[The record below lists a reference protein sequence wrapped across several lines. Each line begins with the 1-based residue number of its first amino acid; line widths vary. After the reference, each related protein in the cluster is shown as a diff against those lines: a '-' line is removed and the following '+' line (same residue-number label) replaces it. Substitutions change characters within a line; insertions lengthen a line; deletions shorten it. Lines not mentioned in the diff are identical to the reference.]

1 MRVLI
6 ADDNP
11 MFRLLLEKHIRGWG
25 HETVTAANGDEAWA
39 HLISEQGP
47 RVAILD
53 WQMPGIDGVEICRRL
68 KKNLNLPFIYTIMLT
83 GRDSKEDM
91 VIGLES
97 GADDYLAKPV
107 DIKILRSRLAV
118 ANRIVEAVPPREWSV
133 PKIPGYEV
141 LRVLGKGTSGIVWRA
156 TQEATG
162 RDVALK
168 IIRPDLVTAEV
179 FSRFAREIQIT
190 QKLNHPNVA
199 KVYDSHVDHSLCYY
213 AMELIDG
220 KELTGHIAKH
230 KLRPREI
237 LKLMIEVCQGV
248 EHAHSKGVIHR
259 DLKPANILVTREGE
273 PKVVDF
279 GLAKSMLRT
288 ELDADASHTMQ
299 HIALGTPLYMAP
311 EQARG
316 HAELADARTDVYALG
331 VITYILLIGHH
342 PHSLDRSDTWKLMR
356 SISEGTVRRPSQFQP
371 MIDARLEAAL
381 LKALQEAPENRFRT
395 AGPLAEALASCL
407 TAPVSQE

>member
-1 MRVLI
+1 
-6 ADDNP
+6 
-11 MFRLLLEKHIRGWG
+11 
-25 HETVTAANGDEAWA
+25 
-39 HLISEQGP
+39 
-47 RVAILD
+47 
-53 WQMPGIDGVEICRRL
+53 MPGIDGVEICRRL
-68 KKNLNLPFIYTIMLT
+68 KKNLNLPFVYTIMLT
-83 GRDSKEDM
+83 GRDTKEDM
-91 VIGLES
+91 AFGLES

-141 LRVLGKGTSGIVWRA
+141 IRVLGKGTSGTVWQA
-156 TQEATG
+156 KLDQTG
-162 RDVALK
+162 KEVALK
-168 IIRPDLVTAEV
+168 IIRPDLVTAEA

-190 QKLNHPNVA
+190 QRLNHPNVA

-220 KELTGHIAKH
+220 RELGVHICKN

-237 LKLMIEVCQGV
+237 LKLMIKVCEGV
-248 EHAHSKGVIHR
+248 EHAHSQGVIHR
-259 DLKPANILVTREGE
+259 DLKPANILVTHEGE

-279 GLAKSMLRT
+279 GLAKSMLRS

-331 VITYILLIGHH
+331 VITYIFLIGHH
-342 PHSLDRSDTWKLMR
+342 PHSLDRTDTWKLMR
-356 SISEGTVRRPSQFQP
+356 SIAEGAVRPPSQFEP
-371 MIDARLEAAL
+371 KIEPRLEAAL
-381 LKALQEAPENRFRT
+381 LKALQESPENRFPT
-395 AGPLAEALASCL
+395 AGPLAEALKSCL
-407 TAPVSQE
+407 ELPAP